1 MVYNQGTSPN
11 IKKMQDTKNSGY
23 QYLLKNRKPRT
34 RFYHWFKRRI
44 VSPIIYRF
52 LDVQTLGIENI
63 PDSAC
68 IIVSHH
74 CLYFD
79 SSVIGVSLDR
89 KIHGWIDEDAFSKP
103 GLRTLCTLI
112 EQIPVKTGGQA
123 SRKDYKRTKEMSIV
137 WLKNTNDLV
146 ALTNDGA
153 SRYLFDEN
161 GNIKDLASRTNYS
174 GAASLGMDANVPVVP
189 TALWIPKEH
198 QKELFVSK
206 GLRSIIYMERN
217 KKIPYLIY
225 FSEPLYPSQ
234 YKNRK
239 DLREDIRKKQ
249 LEAHEKLPHKHV
261 C

>member
-1 MVYNQGTSPN
+1 
-11 IKKMQDTKNSGY
+11 MQDIKNSSY
-23 QYLLKNRKPRT
+23 QYLLKNRKTRT
-34 RFYHWFKRRI
+34 RFYQWFKRRI
-44 VSPIIYRF
+44 VSPIINRF
-52 LDVQTLGIENI
+52 LDVRVTGIENI
-63 PDSAC
+63 PEGPC

-79 SSVIGVSLDR
+79 SSVIGATLDR
-89 KIHGWIDEDAFSKP
+89 KAHGWIDEDAFKKP
-103 GLRTLCTLI
+103 GLRTLCSLL

-137 WLKNTNDLV
+137 WLENTNDLV

-161 GNIKDLASRTNYS
+161 GNIKDLASRMNYS
-174 GAASLGMDANVPVVP
+174 GAASLGMDTKVPVVP

-206 GLRSIIYMERN
+206 GLRSIKYMERN

-225 FSEPLYPSQ
+225 FSKPLYPSQ
-234 YKNRK
+234 YKNKK
-239 DLREDIRKKQ
+239 DLREDIRKEQ
-249 LEAHEKLPHKHV
+249 LKAHEKLSNKYTR
-261 C
+261 